1 VRDLRLLLLT
11 QSATHGRTSP
21 YIRVHQVMKW
31 DYVLTIHGRVCQV
44 FAYHFQDSSMMG
56 AVSICVPN
64 KKRSQNWNK
73 SSLEQKSEQ
82 VLLN

>member
-1 VRDLRLLLLT
+1 VRDLRLFLLT
-11 QSATHGRTSP
+11 QSAPPDMTPP

-56 AVSICVPN
+56 AVSIRVPN
-64 KKRSQNWNK
+64 KNEVKTGTNRRWNK
-73 SSLEQKSEQ
+73 NQ
-82 VLLN
+82 NGFY

>member
-1 VRDLRLLLLT
+1 VRDLRLFLLT
-11 QSATHGRTSP
+11 QSAPPDMTPP

-56 AVSICVPN
+56 EVSIHVPN